1 MDLVWT
7 ILPVFLLGAEAQNL
21 TVVKAE
27 LCQNATLNCSVNI
40 TSIHWYV
47 EIRSQVRGLIAE
59 TFTPDPN
66 DILSHIY
73 TTLKTK
79 YIIMGNKLLI
89 TNITSEDHRF
99 YFCAI
104 KKKNNVIFTDTFHLV
119 SDGAAVKDDCGS
131 EKQQCICSVWWNE
144 PVVFSSFILNV
155 LLFLVLAGVVFTSVC
170 LKKKKTCNNQVTD
183 SPWSNNQ
190 STETLE
196 MPQYEEIQ
204 LRPPPPAVSSECI
217 YYKAQL
223 PQSTLPQY

>member
-7 ILPVFLLGAEAQNL
+7 VLPVFLLCAEAQNL

-27 LCQNATLNCSVNI
+27 LGQNATLNCSVNI
-40 TSIHWYV
+40 MSIHWYV

-66 DILSHIY
+66 DTLYHIY

-79 YIIMGNKLLI
+79 YIAMGNKMVI

-99 YFCAI
+99 YFCAT
-104 KKKNNVIFTDTFHLV
+104 KKKNNVIFRETFHFV
-119 SDGAAVKDDCGS
+119 S
-131 EKQQCICSVWWNE
+131 
-144 PVVFSSFILNV
+144 
-155 LLFLVLAGVVFTSVC
+155 GVVFTSVC
-170 LKKKKTCNNQVTD
+170 LKKKTCNYQVTD
-183 SPWSNNQ
+183 SPRSTNQ
-190 STETLE
+190 SAETLE
-196 MPQYEEIQ
+196 TPQYEEIQ
-204 LRPPPPAVSSECI
+204 LRAPPPAASSECI

>member
-7 ILPVFLLGAEAQNL
+7 VLPVFLLCAEAQNL

-27 LCQNATLNCSVNI
+27 LGQNATLNCSVNI
-40 TSIHWYV
+40 MSIHWYV

-66 DILSHIY
+66 DTLYHIY

-79 YIIMGNKLLI
+79 YIAMGNKMVI

-99 YFCAI
+99 YFCAT
-104 KKKNNVIFTDTFHLV
+104 KKKNNVIFRETFHFV

-131 EKQQCICSVWWNE
+131 EKQQCSCSMWWNE
-144 PVVFSSFILNV
+144 LVVYSSFILNL
-155 LLFLVLAGVVFTSVC
+155 LLFLVLTGVVFTSVC
-170 LKKKKTCNNQVTD
+170 LKKKTCNYQVTD
-183 SPWSNNQ
+183 SPRSTNQ
-190 STETLE
+190 SAETLE
-196 MPQYEEIQ
+196 TPQYEEIQ
-204 LRPPPPAVSSECI
+204 LRAPPPAASSECI